1 MYSISKLKQLAGP
14 LWWDVITTPKYQ
26 EKHPRCYGG
35 DKEKCRYLAW
45 SGDAILYWAVTNHL
59 IKENGFAT
67 SEEQALG
74 ELDSRRQVLTSRY
87 ALAEFAETIGL
98 RSAIRKTKKDKSWT
112 NKNWI
117 AEQVEVLIAAVYQ
130 HGGEEAMR
138 NLVHDIII
146 TTRDDIQHPS
156 LRNYLRRKGLR
167 YCVVEWE
174 NLHKILTRLPKALR
188 ARIIAIEREGKA
200 SPERLTRIRDI
211 LIREGIFIRDDRLE
225 GLSWKNLHHMMPNLS
240 ENVRIKIVA
249 IEQEGKD
256 NLERLPRI
264 REILTQE
271 GVLQVA

>member
-1 MYSISKLKQLAGP
+1 M
-14 LWWDVITTPKYQ
+14 
-26 EKHPRCYGG
+26 
-35 DKEKCRYLAW
+35 
-45 SGDAILYWAVTNHL
+45 
-59 IKENGFAT
+59 
-67 SEEQALG
+67 
-74 ELDSRRQVLTSRY
+74 
-87 ALAEFAETIGL
+87 
-98 RSAIRKTKKDKSWT
+98 
-112 NKNWI
+112 
-117 AEQVEVLIAAVYQ
+117 
-130 HGGEEAMR
+130 
-138 NLVHDIII
+138 
-146 TTRDDIQHPS
+146 
-156 LRNYLRRKGLR
+156 
-167 YCVVEWE
+167 
-174 NLHKILTRLPKALR
+174 HKILTRLPKALR